1 LFPTQVTENISY
13 AEVEMWRAFY
23 MLYSLFIDEK
33 MNKHVYA
40 MMKSGFRNV
49 FALFEQREKHCF

>member
-1 LFPTQVTENISY
+1 VTENISY
-13 AEVEMWRAFY
+13 AEVEMRRAFY